1 MYHTRRPSSLA
12 RTPSTALLPSP
23 PLSHNLPSLAC
34 PLSLSLSF
42 PEAVA
47 PSMDAPV
54 LDRDLPD
61 DDDSPGTFESS
72 SDVADGGA
80 GQGNSIWDAR
90 QFNGQFPPPIQW
102 TIPPPIRSTIPLPI
116 QWMLVFQI
124 GTAPT
129 TTIPP
134 ATSESSSDVADGGA
148 GQGNSICC
156 IPESSLVVCALR
168 FGSYLH
174 SC

>member
-1 MYHTRRPSSLA
+1 
-12 RTPSTALLPSP
+12 
-23 PLSHNLPSLAC
+23 
-34 PLSLSLSF
+34 
-42 PEAVA
+42 
-47 PSMDAPV
+47 MDACV

-61 DDDSPGTFESS
+61 DDDSLGTFKSY
-72 SDVADGGA
+72 SDVTDGGA

-129 TTIPP
+129 TTIPTP
-134 ATSESSSDVADGGA
+134 LRNLPLTLLMAALDEAIQYATS
-148 GQGNSICC
+148 QN
-156 IPESSLVVCALR
+156 LLW
-168 FGSYLH
+168 
-174 SC
+174 

>member
-1 MYHTRRPSSLA
+1 
-12 RTPSTALLPSP
+12 
-23 PLSHNLPSLAC
+23 
-34 PLSLSLSF
+34 
-42 PEAVA
+42 
-47 PSMDAPV
+47 MDARV
-54 LDRDLPD
+54 LDQDLPD
-61 DDDSPGTFESS
+61 DDDSPDTFESS
-72 SDVADGGA
+72 SDVADGEA

-134 ATSESSSDVADGGA
+134 PLR
-148 GQGNSICC
+148 NL
-156 IPESSLVVCALR
+156 SLTLLMAALDKEIQYAA
-168 FGSYLH
+168 SQNLLW
-174 SC
+174 